1 MFPHV
6 LYRKHQGVQP
16 IDGIKFEHDLSSWYS
31 PKGAGSYVVKSP
43 ISDLQGLTPLHV
55 AAQHEHPELV
65 EILLSHGAD
74 VTAQDTHVGRLI
86 GQDD

>member
-1 MFPHV
+1 M
-6 LYRKHQGVQP
+6 
-16 IDGIKFEHDLSSWYS
+16 
-31 PKGAGSYVVKSP
+31 VKSH

-74 VTAQDTHVGRLI
+74 VTAQDTHVG
-86 GQDD
+86 